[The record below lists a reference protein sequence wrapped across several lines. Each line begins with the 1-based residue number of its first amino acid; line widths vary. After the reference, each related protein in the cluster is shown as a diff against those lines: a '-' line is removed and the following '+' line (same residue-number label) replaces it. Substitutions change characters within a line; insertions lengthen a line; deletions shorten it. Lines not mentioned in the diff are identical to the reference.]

1 VNLKRINW
9 PTWSGLLLSVF
20 AFLSYFFIFVWYP
33 VTRDSPWLNLVL
45 LALAMLLLLLGLRGA
60 FSQGR
65 PLRSR
70 IAASISTGLGL
81 FILLSF
87 LYIFFILG
95 RALPRSTEAP
105 QVGQRAPD
113 FTLIDSNN
121 KSVTLNE
128 LLSSPINGKAPRG
141 VLLIF
146 YRGYW

>member
-1 VNLKRINW
+1 MKRINW

-45 LALAMLLLLLGLRGA
+45 LALAMLLLLLGLRRA

-65 PLRSR
+65 PLLSR
-70 IAASISTGLGL
+70 IGASISTALGL

-95 RALPRSTEAP
+95 RALPSSTGAP

-113 FTLIDSNN
+113 F
-121 KSVTLNE
+121 
-128 LLSSPINGKAPRG
+128 
-141 VLLIF
+141 
-146 YRGYW
+146 